1 MPKSDDVNTLIKL
14 LPFPY
19 TNILVHDS
27 APPKILLSSHVIHG
41 LVPSRPFLELTPS
54 PSLKSGLNFTFS
66 ELSDI
71 PGLVGFPSSVLP
83 EHPL

>member
-1 MPKSDDVNTLIKL
+1 
-14 LPFPY
+14 
-19 TNILVHDS
+19 
-27 APPKILLSSHVIHG
+27 